1 MRQTHSVF
9 KPRAGYIIA
18 ATAFLTLALAAMP
31 AWPAEEIAYAAEE
44 IAYAAE
50 VTGNT
55 AAVTGNTAAVT
66 GHAAFVNAG
75 TATGPT
81 VGVLF
86 DPALEGGVPEL
97 ILFPHPGAGHPVP
110 VWVRAYVLDED
121 DRPVTRAE
129 QVLTVDDTLR
139 YVLPVEE
146 RREYVGVAVLPERD
160 AADPWFEFRAL
171 YLGGEPVLEYDAAG
185 VTVPPDDFRGYWDE
199 ARERLA
205 GIPVNP
211 RIEPVPDFESETGRL
226 YRVTLQSWDKI
237 DIVGW
242 YVVPVELT
250 LLEMDSDYKTEPGSG
265 VPDSQ
270 DGSMNGNEGV
280 CGVAGMD
287 GDAAGM
293 RYPAIQIMPG
303 WGAEQPP
310 MDRTADGYITFSL
323 NPRSHGPSKAYF
335 ETPVAHHLWNID
347 RPEEYYY
354 RAAYMDGVRGL
365 DFLRDRPEV
374 DPQRIA
380 VEGGSQG
387 GAFALALAGLD
398 PRVAAAVANVP
409 YISNIPDYIRLST
422 GGSGAS
428 FLERIKDPETG
439 EAAARSLA
447 YIDVANLAYS
457 ISAPTQIIVG
467 VQDRVTPPLNGV
479 VAYNRI
485 PDGVPAELLREFT
498 AGHEISPFM
507 RESNR
512 RWYETHLR

>member
-1 MRQTHSVF
+1 MKRILSV
-9 KPRAGYIIA
+9 G
-18 ATAFLTLALAAMP
+18 LLLAA
-31 AWPAEEIAYAAEE
+31 AA
-44 IAYAAE
+44 ALVLMAQRQ
-50 VTGNT
+50 VTGPEAIASAGN
-55 AAVTGNTAAVT
+55 AAGFEGSVDGD
-66 GHAAFVNAG
+66 H
-75 TATGPT
+75 GPA

-97 ILFPHPGAGHPVP
+97 MLFPRPGTGHPVP

-129 QVLTVDDTLR
+129 QVLTVEDTLR

-146 RREYVGVAVLPERD
+146 RREFVGVAVLPDRD
-160 AADPWFEFRAL
+160 SGNPWFEFRAL
-171 YLGGEPVLEYDAAG
+171 YLGGAPVLEYDAAG
-185 VTVPPDDFRGYWDE
+185 VTVPPDDFQEYWDE

-205 GIPVNP
+205 DIPVNP
-211 RIEPVPDFESETGRL
+211 RIEKVQDFESETGRL
-226 YRVTLQSWDKI
+226 YRVTLQSWNKI

-242 YVVPVELT
+242 YVVPV
-250 LLEMDSDYKTEPGSG
+250 
-265 VPDSQ
+265 
-270 DGSMNGNEGV
+270 
-280 CGVAGMD
+280 
-287 GDAAGM
+287 DADPLDPAESAQ

-365 DFLRDRPEV
+365 DFLSDRPEV

-485 PDGVPAELLREFT
+485 PEGVPAELLRETT
-498 AGHEISPFM
+498 AGHEITPFM
-507 RESNR
+507 RQSNR
-512 RWYETHLR
+512 RWYETHLK

>member
-1 MRQTHSVF
+1 MIPVL
-9 KPRAGYIIA
+9 KCIILRLK
-18 ATAFLTLALAAMP
+18 LTMP
-31 AWPAEEIAYAAEE
+31 ALFVGTVILFAQACAEGAGASDPEVSGVQSAADVSEPA
-44 IAYAAE
+44 
-50 VTGNT
+50 VQ
-55 AAVTGNTAAVT
+55 
-66 GHAAFVNAG
+66 
-75 TATGPT
+75 
-81 VGVLF
+81 VLF
-86 DPALEGGVPEL
+86 NPALEGGVPEL
-97 ILFPHPGAGHPVP
+97 MLFPRPETGHPVP

-146 RREYVGVAVLPERD
+146 GREFVGVAVLPDRD
-160 AADPWFEFRAL
+160 AARPWFEFRAL
-171 YLGGEPVLEYDAAG
+171 YLGGAPVLEYDAAG
-185 VTVPPDDFRGYWDE
+185 VTVPPDDFQEYWDE

-226 YRVTLQSWDKI
+226 YRITLQSWDDI

-242 YVVPVELT
+242 YVVPV
-250 LLEMDSDYKTEPGSG
+250 
-265 VPDSQ
+265 
-270 DGSMNGNEGV
+270 
-280 CGVAGMD
+280 
-287 GDAAGM
+287 DADPLDPAESAQ

-310 MDRTADGYITFSL
+310 MDRTADGFVTFSL

-365 DFLRDRPEV
+365 DFLSDRPEV
-374 DPQRIA
+374 DPLRIA

-398 PRVAAAVANVP
+398 ARVAAAVANVP

-507 RESNR
+507 RQSNR

>member
-1 MRQTHSVF
+1 MIRSIF
-9 KPRAGYIIA
+9 IRIISIGIISAGLLMA
-18 ATAFLTLALAAMP
+18 
-31 AWPAEEIAYAAEE
+31 
-44 IAYAAE
+44 
-50 VTGNT
+50 V
-55 AAVTGNTAAVT
+55 AVTLVLMAQWHVTEPAMAAS
-66 GHAAFVNAG
+66 AG
-75 TATGPT
+75 SAPGFEGSVEAGDGPGDGPG

-97 ILFPHPGAGHPVP
+97 MLFPRSGTGHPVP

-121 DRPVTRAE
+121 DRPVIRAE

-139 YVLPVEE
+139 YMLPVEE
-146 RREYVGVAVLPERD
+146 RREFVGVAVLPGRD
-160 AADPWFEFRAL
+160 ADDPWFDFRAL

-185 VTVPPDDFRGYWDE
+185 VTVPPDDFQEYWDE
-199 ARERLA
+199 ARARLA

-226 YRVTLQSWDKI
+226 YRVTLQSWDEI

-242 YVVPVELT
+242 YVVPA
-250 LLEMDSDYKTEPGSG
+250 D
-265 VPDSQ
+265 
-270 DGSMNGNEGV
+270 
-280 CGVAGMD
+280 AGQS
-287 GDAAGM
+287 

-365 DFLRDRPEV
+365 DFLSDRAEV
-374 DPQRIA
+374 DPERIA

-398 PRVAAAVANVP
+398 QRVAAAVANVP

-422 GGSGAS
+422 SGSGAD

-439 EAAARSLA
+439 EDAARSLA
-447 YIDVANLAYS
+447 YIDVANLAS
-457 ISAPTQIIVG
+457 FISAPTQIIVG

-485 PDGVPAELLREFT
+485 PDGIPAELLREFT

-507 RESNR
+507 RQSNR

>member
-1 MRQTHSVF
+1 MIPVLKYMILRL
-9 KPRAGYIIA
+9 K
-18 ATAFLTLALAAMP
+18 LTMP
-31 AWPAEEIAYAAEE
+31 ALLVGTVLLHAQAFAAG
-44 IAYAAE
+44 ADAPDP
-50 VTGNT
+50 
-55 AAVTGNTAAVT
+55 
-66 GHAAFVNAG
+66 AAFGVQSA
-75 TATGPT
+75 ADKSDPT
-81 VGVLF
+81 VKVLF

-97 ILFPHPGAGHPVP
+97 MLFPHPGTGHPVP
-110 VWVRAYVLDED
+110 VWVRAYVLDDD
-121 DRPVTRAE
+121 DRPVIRAE

-146 RREYVGVAVLPERD
+146 RREFVGVAVLPHRD

-171 YLGGEPVLEYDAAG
+171 YLGGAPVLEYDAAG
-185 VTVPPDDFRGYWDE
+185 VTVPPDDFQEYWDE

-205 GIPVNP
+205 GIPINP
-211 RIEPVPDFESETGRL
+211 RIEPVPDFKSETGRL
-226 YRVTLQSWDKI
+226 YRVTLQSWDDI

-242 YVVPVELT
+242 YVVPVELS
-250 LLEMDSDYKTEPGSG
+250 LSEMESGSDASDVQSGTETGTSS
-265 VPDSQ
+265 VD
-270 DGSMNGNEGV
+270 
-280 CGVAGMD
+280 AGR
-287 GDAAGM
+287 M

-335 ETPVAHHLWNID
+335 ETPVAHHMWNID

-365 DFLRDRPEV
+365 DFLSDRPEV

-398 PRVAAAVANVP
+398 ARVAAAVANVP

-428 FLERIKDPETG
+428 FLQRIKDPETG

-467 VQDRVTPPLNGV
+467 VQDRVTPLLNGV

-485 PDGVPAELLREFT
+485 PAGVPAELLREFT

>member
-1 MRQTHSVF
+1 MMRILPAVLLTIV
-9 KPRAGYIIA
+9 AG
-18 ATAFLTLALAAMP
+18 ATVIVTLQ
-31 AWPAEEIAYAAEE
+31 Y
-44 IAYAAE
+44 
-50 VTGNT
+50 
-55 AAVTGNTAAVT
+55 
-66 GHAAFVNAG
+66 
-75 TATGPT
+75 ATGPAT
-81 VGVLF
+81 AASAGSAAGFDGSAEAGDGPAVDVLF
-86 DPALEGGVPEL
+86 EPALKGGVPEL
-97 ILFPHPGAGHPVP
+97 MLFPRPGTGHPVP

-121 DRPVTRAE
+121 DQPVIRAE

-139 YVLPVEE
+139 YMLPVEE
-146 RREYVGVAVLPERD
+146 RREFVGVAVLPDRG

-171 YLGGEPVLEYDAAG
+171 YLGGAPVLEYDAAG
-185 VTVPPDDFRGYWDE
+185 VTVPPDDFQEYWDE
-199 ARERLA
+199 ARAQLA

-226 YRVTLQSWDKI
+226 YRVTLQSWDGI

-242 YVVPVELT
+242 YVVPVDT
-250 LLEMDSDYKTEPGSG
+250 GR
-265 VPDSQ
+265 
-270 DGSMNGNEGV
+270 
-280 CGVAGMD
+280 A
-287 GDAAGM
+287 

-347 RPEEYYY
+347 RPEVYYY

-365 DFLRDRPEV
+365 DFLSDRPEV
-374 DPQRIA
+374 DPERIA

-398 PRVAAAVANVP
+398 RRVAAAVANVP

-447 YIDVANLAYS
+447 YIDVANHAYS

>member
-1 MRQTHSVF
+1 MIPVL
-9 KPRAGYIIA
+9 KCIILRLK
-18 ATAFLTLALAAMP
+18 LTMP
-31 AWPAEEIAYAAEE
+31 ALFVGTVILFAQACAEGAGASDPEVSGVQSAADVSEPA
-44 IAYAAE
+44 
-50 VTGNT
+50 VQ
-55 AAVTGNTAAVT
+55 
-66 GHAAFVNAG
+66 
-75 TATGPT
+75 
-81 VGVLF
+81 VLF
-86 DPALEGGVPEL
+86 NPALEGGVPEL
-97 ILFPHPGAGHPVP
+97 MLFPRPETGHPVP

-146 RREYVGVAVLPERD
+146 GREFVGVAVLPDRD
-160 AADPWFEFRAL
+160 AARPWFEFRAL
-171 YLGGEPVLEYDAAG
+171 YLGGAPVLEYDAAG
-185 VTVPPDDFRGYWDE
+185 VTVPPDDFQEYWDE

-226 YRVTLQSWDKI
+226 YRITLQSWDDI

-242 YVVPVELT
+242 YVVPV
-250 LLEMDSDYKTEPGSG
+250 
-265 VPDSQ
+265 
-270 DGSMNGNEGV
+270 
-280 CGVAGMD
+280 
-287 GDAAGM
+287 DADPLDPAESAQ

-365 DFLRDRPEV
+365 DFLSDRPEV
-374 DPQRIA
+374 DPLRIA

-398 PRVAAAVANVP
+398 ARVAAAVANVP

-507 RESNR
+507 RQSNR